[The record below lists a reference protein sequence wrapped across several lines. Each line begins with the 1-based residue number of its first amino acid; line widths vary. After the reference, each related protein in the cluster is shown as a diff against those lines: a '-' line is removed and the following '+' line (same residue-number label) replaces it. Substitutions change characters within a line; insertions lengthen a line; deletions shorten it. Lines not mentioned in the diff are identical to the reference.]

1 MPGEGGFDL
10 CAIHNLG
17 SEFVRHSN
25 LFALE
30 TLPVS
35 NTDADISF
43 DYYLSCLLS
52 LLNTFYIQML
62 IVGMSYHRVWQVG

>member
-35 NTDADISF
+35 TDVDMFLTTSHIF
-43 DYYLSCLLS
+43 YLI
-52 LLNTFYIQML
+52 LNTFHVQIHQT
-62 IVGMSYHRVWQVG
+62 